1 MKKNFANP
9 SLSYVTPGIEV
20 AEIVAEGVL
29 CSSFAAPDWGTEDEY
44 LD

>member
-1 MKKNFANP
+1 MKKMFESAQ
-9 SLSYVTPGIEV
+9 SYVTPKIEV
-20 AEIVAEGVL
+20 SEILSEGVL